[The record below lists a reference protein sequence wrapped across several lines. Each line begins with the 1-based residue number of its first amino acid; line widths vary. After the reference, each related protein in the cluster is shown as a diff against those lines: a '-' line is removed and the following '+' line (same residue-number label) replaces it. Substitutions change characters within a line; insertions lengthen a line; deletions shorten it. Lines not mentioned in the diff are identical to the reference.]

1 MNAALNPYQLFPFDY
16 RVREAVPVICRH
28 FLNYHEI
35 PGDCQLILIALSVF
49 YQLQECVFQRL
60 GRLIEAC
67 QHHIVGCQQF
77 CHVILFLCA
86 DEDSHFVSVMGVHMI
101 PVFPEDFLH
110 RFCIQAFND
119 IGHLFLPVT
128 TEIHEL

>member
-67 QHHIVGCQQF
+67 QHHIVGCHASAAYF
-77 CHVILFLCA
+77 VIRPNW
-86 DEDSHFVSVMGVHMI
+86 SFVRLALSGIFSMAYFRSSNM
-101 PVFPEDFLH
+101 
-110 RFCIQAFND
+110 AA
-119 IGHLFLPVT
+119 
-128 TEIHEL
+128 